1 MSQSTALKKSYTIMI
16 VEDDPGVAAML
27 ETMLRDHFKCNTVV
41 TTNGLD
47 ALAITFENVPDLI
60 LADLHLPV
68 LDGFEII
75 HCLKK
80 HPVLNIVPI
89 VALSNYPWD
98 FDWEQRALEAG
109 CDRCSHKQFS
119 VAEMGDLL
127 REMLEPEGS
136 GRAWRIAAKK

>member
-1 MSQSTALKKSYTIMI
+1 MSQTPAMKKSSTIRI
-16 VEDDPGVAAML
+16 VGDERGVATML
-27 ETMLRDHFKCNTVV
+27 ETMLREHFKCHTIV
-41 TTNGLD
+41 TTNGFD

-80 HPVLNIVPI
+80 HPVLHKVPI

-98 FDWEQRALEAG
+98 FDWE
-109 CDRCSHKQFS
+109 
-119 VAEMGDLL
+119 
-127 REMLEPEGS
+127 
-136 GRAWRIAAKK
+136 